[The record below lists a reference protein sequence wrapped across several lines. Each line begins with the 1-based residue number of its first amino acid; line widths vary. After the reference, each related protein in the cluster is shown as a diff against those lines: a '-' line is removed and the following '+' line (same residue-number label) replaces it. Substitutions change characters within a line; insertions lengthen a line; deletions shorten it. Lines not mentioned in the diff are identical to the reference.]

1 MSDLLH
7 EWIGRT
13 VERELGEGLRWR
25 ENNANRSLSKGV
37 IGDLAIEDD
46 GSNLRL
52 KSSKPRIVQII
63 KVGKIIPSHM
73 PLIYQL

>member
-1 MSDLLH
+1 MSALLD

-13 VERELGEGLRWR
+13 VEQELGEALRWR
-25 ENNANRSLSKGV
+25 QDTANSSIHVGK

-52 KSSKPRIVQII
+52 KSSKPKIVQII
-63 KVGKIIPSHM
+63 KVAVSTY
-73 PLIYQL
+73 LTST